1 MKNKFNY
8 CITKELDTPYCH
20 WIIKFIIETMG
31 LIPSYQKYLTEETHL
46 IYGDYNSSDNFKAIK
61 IPQNSLDLIND
72 AILNGEA
79 NKITLESFDVI
90 TAIGKFLTDAVNE
103 DKTDDCYDVH
113 NRLNSLNSYQR
124 EIGFQDKPIV
134 NLYINFI
141 KKNSRRNIPICL
153 HSYVSRRH
161 KICDNLIT

>member
-1 MKNKFNY
+1 MVNFLKKA
-8 CITKELDTPYCH
+8 IL
-20 WIIKFIIETMG
+20 
-31 LIPSYQKYLTEETHL
+31 
-46 IYGDYNSSDNFKAIK
+46 DNFKAIK

-79 NKITLESFDVI
+79 NKKTLESFDVI

-124 EIGFQDKPIV
+124 EIWFQDKPIV

-141 KKNSRRNIPICL
+141 KKIVEETFQFVYTPMFPEGIKSVIILSHDVDDPVKYALLNNYKLFP
-153 HSYVSRRH
+153 
-161 KICDNLIT
+161 KNLSLT